1 MNENEDV
8 VLESLKR
15 ADHLINVSLKYTKTV
30 DVIRN
35 TILRLLE
42 ACDILIAEGL
52 EYKKSK
58 KKIREVP
65 KTPKERAY
73 LLYKVFKKKKNIKAY
88 LDFFHL
94 LRRIKNSSYGKKDEY
109 RKNVAML
116 LVDDKDN
123 YTEINVEMLKS
134 FYSKTNEFVEFM
146 REWINSGKE

>member
-42 ACDILIAEGL
+42 ACDILITEGL
-52 EYKKSK
+52 EHKKNK
-58 KKIREVP
+58 KKIKEVP
-65 KTPKERAY
+65 KTPKERAD
-73 LLYKVFKKKKNIKAY
+73 LLYKVFKKKKNIKVY

-94 LRRIKNSSYGKKDEY
+94 LRRIKISSYGKREEY
-109 RKNVAML
+109 RKNVAMII
-116 LVDDKDN
+116 VNDKDN

-134 FYSKTNEFVEFM
+134 FYSKTTEFVEFM
-146 REWINSGKE
+146 RKWIETGEE